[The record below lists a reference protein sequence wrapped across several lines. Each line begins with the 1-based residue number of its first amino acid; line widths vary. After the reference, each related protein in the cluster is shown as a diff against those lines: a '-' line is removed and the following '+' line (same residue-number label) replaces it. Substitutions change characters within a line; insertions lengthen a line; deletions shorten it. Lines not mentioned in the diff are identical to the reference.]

1 MLLSNGKIS
10 FNIEAWVL
18 EVNMILDWVP
28 AVLQVHF
35 KETTAFAW
43 PFACYSWALLIW
55 ITLGWFLEAWYRFDS
70 CLQVPGSCIHASALW
85 IWGRCLSTCK
95 TKNNWEA
102 TLIILIYYFVFNS
115 IYETKILKME
125 IWTRL
130 FLTTR
135 WWNLQMKWTFLLLE
149 GKKHF
154 INLTFS

>member
-1 MLLSNGKIS
+1 MIITKKIATEKNYQNWTSKDLLILYSKYRYKIKKE
-10 FNIEAWVL
+10 I
-18 EVNMILDWVP
+18 ILH
-28 AVLQVHF
+28 LC
-35 KETTAFAW
+35 KIT
-43 PFACYSWALLIW
+43 WALLIW

-85 IWGRCLSTCK
+85 IWERCLSTCK
-95 TKNNWEA
+95 TENNWEA
-102 TLIILIYYFVFNS
+102 TLIIFIYYFVFNS